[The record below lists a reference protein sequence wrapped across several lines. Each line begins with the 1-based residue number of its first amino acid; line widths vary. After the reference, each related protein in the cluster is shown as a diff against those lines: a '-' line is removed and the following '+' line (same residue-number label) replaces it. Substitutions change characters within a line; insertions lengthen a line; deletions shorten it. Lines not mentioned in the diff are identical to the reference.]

1 MRLEGFD
8 YSQSGAYHITIC
20 TKNRERI
27 LWKDSSHYDA
37 EDWKANLSEIGQIVD
52 RHINEQNGHME
63 ITVDEYVIMP
73 DHVHILLFA
82 DKRNVQRPFP
92 ATSGNNDW
100 VQKSDSTPGYM
111 TGKTANIAQNKRI
124 PHYVGTLKRF
134 INREIGENIWQK
146 SYYDAVIHNR
156 DEYLKIRDYIENN
169 PRNMDAD

>member
-8 YSQSGAYHITIC
+8 YSRNGAYHITIC

-52 RHINEQNGHME
+52 RHINDRNGHIE

-82 DKRNVQRPFP
+82 DGWDGTRNV
-92 ATSGNNDW
+92 
-100 VQKSDSTPGYM
+100 
-111 TGKTANIAQNKRI
+111 RI
-124 PHYVGTLKRF
+124 
-134 INREIGENIWQK
+134 
-146 SYYDAVIHNR
+146 
-156 DEYLKIRDYIENN
+156 
-169 PRNMDAD
+169 